1 MGEMGEGWSGPA
13 SASAE
18 LPFRASSQLV
28 RALPLFCPEGHRESE
43 GQDHPKPRPTPSTGC
58 IRPLPA
64 LGPTGMHHGGL
75 HPVHAPLRLGVGL
88 QDQGRP

>member
-28 RALPLFCPEGHRESE
+28 RALPLFCHEGHRESE
-43 GQDHPKPRPTPSTGC
+43 GQDHPKPRRTPSIGC
-58 IRPLPA
+58 IWPLPA
-64 LGPTGMHHGGL
+64 LGPTGMHHGRL
-75 HPVHAPLRLGVGL
+75 HPVHAPLRLRVGL